1 MVAIE
6 IAHQTDTERDIV
18 QVIAVDVAAVDLAT
32 PAVSHFNLAVAGR
45 SPIANHEVIS
55 QPILHPSDMAMV
67 IIERS
72 RVALPRSAIMDDDK
86 LPTTPLHGGAADL
99 FDDGTRK
106 IAIALARPRAGP
118 RPKTKSAWRR
128 RRRRLKTLV
137 FLKAG
142 FFDDHLGSIV
152 RGNSARNFRLR

>member
-1 MVAIE
+1 MTSVN
-6 IAHQTDTERDIV
+6 
-18 QVIAVDVAAVDLAT
+18 LAT
-32 PAVSHFNLAVAGR
+32 PAIPYLKRPVAGR
-45 SPIANHEVIS
+45 CSVANHEMIGE
-55 QPILHPSDMAMV
+55 PILHPADMPVV
-67 IIERS
+67 IIEHP

-106 IAIALARPRAGP
+106 IAITLARPRTGP

-142 FFDDHLGSIV
+142 FLDHDLRSIV
-152 RGNSARNFRLR
+152 RGNSARN